1 MRNNKETIIPINEE
15 YRLTADKYQWIIQQ
29 ARSRKGKMDW
39 RSKWFY
45 PTLQSA
51 LKGLGELMVRRSGA
65 QTLAEALETVEKV
78 TTTLSP
84 ALTPQLEGKVG
95 PQDERPE

>member
-15 YRLTADKYQWIIQQ
+15 YRLTADTHQWIIQQ
-29 ARSRKGKMDW
+29 VRSRKGEKDW
-39 RSKWFY
+39 QSKWFY
-45 PTLQSA
+45 PTVQSA

-78 TTTLSP
+78 TTTLSQ
-84 ALTPQLEGKVG
+84 ALTPRIE
-95 PQDERPE
+95 DEVDRQKESAE